1 MKRTLFI
8 DRDGTILAEPADEQ
22 IDSYEKFEF
31 VPGAISALK
40 FLAEHTDYQLVM
52 VSNQDGLGTSC
63 YPESDFWP
71 THNLMLNILKVV
83 VVPVIAGG
91 IVHALLKKPFDAH
104 KAAFDRIL
112 SILSMTGICFTI
124 LALVAPSRE
133 TFARAGLALI
143 AAAVLHNLSGYALG
157 YWSVRLLGRWT
168 GLGETDARTVAIE
181 VGMQNSGMASA
192 LAVGVLGSATIALP
206 ANIFSVWMNFSGSV
220 LASIFART
228 GRTEALQRKEG

>member
-1 MKRTLFI
+1 MTCCSTLLSPLLTPVLMKALAGRFI
-8 DRDGTILAEPADEQ
+8 EIDALA
-22 IDSYEKFEF
+22 
-31 VPGAISALK
+31 
-40 FLAEHTDYQLVM
+40 
-52 VSNQDGLGTSC
+52 
-63 YPESDFWP
+63 
-71 THNLMLNILKVV
+71 LMLNILKVV